1 MCFKIINEVLD
12 SYSLIGLSSAQV
24 LNYLNNAEEN
34 FEFIYNKILS
44 KCEINNV
51 DIDEEELKKELKDMI
66 MDRISFIKD
75 VQSKKV

>member
-1 MCFKIINEVLD
+1 MYKIVNEVLD
-12 SYSLIGLSSAQV
+12 YYSLIGLSSAQV

-44 KCEINNV
+44 KCEINNIE
-51 DIDEEELKKELKDMI
+51 IDEEELKKELKDMI
-66 MDRISFIKD
+66 IDRISFIKD